1 MADTNR
7 KRNLPK
13 MHVDTLTVP
22 KRTQEDLLTDL
33 RLLIT
38 ETRSAVAVTINAG
51 LTLLYWRVGVRIH
64 REILG
69 KERAEYGEQIV
80 HALSA
85 QLRLEFGEGFGK
97 RNLFNMIRFAEVFPD
112 EHVVRS
118 LVPTLSWTH
127 IRLIIYI
134 DDPLKRDF
142 YAEMSRIERWS
153 TRTLQQKID
162 SMLFERTALFKKTGT
177 SGTAGTFCTPYR
189 GQDDSGS
196 GFSRS
201 LYSRFSPAQRYI

>member
-7 KRNLPK
+7 KRNLPQTRENS
-13 MHVDTLTVP
+13 DTSI
-22 KRTQEDLLTDL
+22 KSIQDELLTDL
-33 RLLIT
+33 RHLIT
-38 ETRSAVAVTINAG
+38 DTRSAVAVTINAG
-51 LTLLYWRVGVRIH
+51 LSLLYWRIGERIH
-64 REILG
+64 QEILG

-85 QLRLEFGEGFGK
+85 KLRLEFGEGFGK

-112 EHVVRS
+112 EHIVRS

-162 SMLFERTALFKKTGT
+162 SMLFERTALSKKPELLAQQEFSALSTEDRM
-177 SGTAGTFCTPYR
+177 TPEMV
-189 GQDDSGS
+189 SIVS
-196 GFSRS
+196 N
-201 LYSRFSPAQRYI
+201 